1 MSDNTYPVQDQGER
15 SQPVQAAE
23 AAGGIEGRP
32 PVVITDSMIRSLKDA
47 SPWLRFLG
55 ILTFIGC
62 GFLGLTGLIMAVVS
76 LFMEDVIEGIG
87 GIGGVL
93 MGLFYIVMGALLI
106 FPGRFT
112 YNFGARIRN
121 FLLSNSGEELALAL
135 KNNSSLWK
143 FYGILSIVYLA
154 MIPAAIVVIVVAVA
168 INY

>member
-1 MSDNTYPVQDQGER
+1 MYPVQEQGER

-23 AAGGIEGRP
+23 
-32 PVVITDSMIRSLKDA
+32 PVVLTDAMIRSLKDA

-62 GFLGLTGLIMAVVS
+62 GFLGLTGLIVAVVS
-76 LFMEDVIEGIG
+76 LFVGDIIEEIG
-87 GIGGVL
+87 GIGGAL
-93 MGLFYIVMGALLI
+93 LGLFYIAMGVLLI

-121 FLLSNSGEELALAL
+121 FLLSKSGDELALAL

-154 MIPAAIVVIVVAVA
+154 LIPVAIVVIVIAVA